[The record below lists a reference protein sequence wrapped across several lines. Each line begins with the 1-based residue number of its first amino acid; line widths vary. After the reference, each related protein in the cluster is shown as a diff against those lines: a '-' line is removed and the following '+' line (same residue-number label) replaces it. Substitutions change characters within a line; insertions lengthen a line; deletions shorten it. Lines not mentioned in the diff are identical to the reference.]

1 MKLLIAEDDIFF
13 RRLVQNVL
21 SRDYE
26 LIVAEDGNEA
36 WAALQKPDAPRLAI
50 LDWVMPG
57 VNGPEICRRVR
68 QSAALSSMYLI
79 LFTARNSGAD
89 IISGLRAGADDYVTK
104 PFNPEELRA
113 RIKVGESVMT
123 LQAALAEQLAATQEA
138 SVQDKRLRELL
149 LGVPRR
155 RRPVFSKDWPGI
167 EGYLN
172 QQVEPED
179 SDCQQCGLPADRP
192 QLQLTGGSVRPHRA

>member
-68 QSAALSSMYLI
+68 QSAALCSMYLI
-79 LFTARNSGAD
+79 LFTARNSSAD

-113 RIKVGESVMT
+113 RVKVGESVMT
-123 LQAALAEQLAATQEA
+123 LQAALAGQLVTTQEA
-138 SVQDKRLRELL
+138 LAQEKRLQKLL

-155 RRPVFSKDWPGI
+155 QRPVFSKDWPGF
-167 EGYLN
+167 EGRLN
-172 QQVEPED
+172 QHVEAEG
-179 SDCQQCGLPADRP
+179 SDCQECGLPVDRP
-192 QLQLTGGSVRPHRA
+192 QLQLTGGSVRTHRA